1 MDLESRQKLFEEII
15 IGRVKDLQ
23 KSFSETKKEMRRMVS
38 DSFGANTLKEEIA
51 KLRQELSQNRPTLVI
66 PQLSTPI

>member
-51 KLRQELSQNRPTLVI
+51 KLR
-66 PQLSTPI
+66 

>member
-23 KSFSETKKEMRRMVS
+23 KSFSETKKELRRMFS
-38 DSFGANTLKEEIA
+38 ESFGANTLKEEIA
-51 KLRQELSQNRPTLVI
+51 KLR
-66 PQLSTPI
+66 

>member
-38 DSFGANTLKEEIA
+38 DSFGTNTLKEEIA

-66 PQLSTPI
+66 PQL